1 MMIRFD
7 DQVPAKDE
15 VDQRGQILVTR
26 KTYSRKKIANVIVK
40 LLWVRLGKDI
50 QQLVLGFSFFI

>member
-40 LLWVRLGKDI
+40 LLWVRLG
-50 QQLVLGFSFFI
+50 